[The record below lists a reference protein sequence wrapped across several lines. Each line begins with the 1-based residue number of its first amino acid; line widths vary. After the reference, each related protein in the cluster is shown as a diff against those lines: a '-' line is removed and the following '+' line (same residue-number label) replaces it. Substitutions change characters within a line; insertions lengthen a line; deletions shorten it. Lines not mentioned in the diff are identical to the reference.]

1 MQLRWQSAR
10 LACERYGDRYPASPL
25 FLCFLIF
32 LVSPLGPK
40 MKKFT
45 SPLMVQLKIFKWAW
59 AFNQFQCK
67 PVFNSPSFMLCPHFN
82 NHAHNFFP
90 LKLLGISY
98 YLLFII
104 NLKQTK
110 NFFILSC
117 TFSRGMHGTL
127 LIIILFHYKSCFPP
141 FVHLPSFSRENNS
154 YTSFVQSRRGKL
166 RRQKEFEG

>member
-32 LVSPLGPK
+32 LVHPFGPK

-67 PVFNSPSFMLCPHFN
+67 PVLNSPSFMLCPHFN

-90 LKLLGISY
+90 LKLLGIPY

-104 NLKQTK
+104 NSKQTK
-110 NFFILSC
+110 TKTKQKNYTQLHIFERDAWYLAYNNFISL
-117 TFSRGMHGTL
+117 
-127 LIIILFHYKSCFPP
+127 
-141 FVHLPSFSRENNS
+141 
-154 YTSFVQSRRGKL
+154 
-166 RRQKEFEG
+166 